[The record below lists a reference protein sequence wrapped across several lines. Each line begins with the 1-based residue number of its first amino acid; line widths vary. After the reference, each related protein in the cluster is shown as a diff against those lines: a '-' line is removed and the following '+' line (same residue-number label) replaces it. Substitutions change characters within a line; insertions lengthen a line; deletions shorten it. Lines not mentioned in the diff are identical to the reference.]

1 MVELYVDQIL
11 SRPVETVTPST
22 EVRTVADTLIRHDV
36 GSVVVVDDAD
46 RLEGLVTSTDIVLLV
61 RAGTDTSDVPVS
73 EFMRTDVVTTRR
85 SAPASEVVDAMLEH
99 RIHHVPVLDG
109 DEVVGMVSTMDLA
122 AVLARQLEP

>member
-36 GSVVVVDDAD
+36 GSVVVVDDAG

-73 EFMRTDVVTTRR
+73 EFMRTDVVTTRP

-99 RIHHVPVLDG
+99 RIHHVPVVDG

-122 AVLARQLEP
+122 AVLGRQLEP

>member
-61 RAGTDTSDVPVS
+61 RAGTDTADVPVS

-99 RIHHVPVLDG
+99 RIHHVPVVDG